1 MKAMKKLILI
11 FALIFISGV
20 LATAQ
25 DSALWRYVNTL
36 DGVNVRDKPSLN
48 AKKKFTLKCN
58 ERVQLLE
65 KSQEKETIGE
75 FEEPWCK
82 IRTQDGSWGFVYGAY
97 LSSTLEYAAEFRVW
111 EALHPVGEWFDK
123 QTKQFSATMYLD
135 SDMRN
140 VTSFEDDDGSIVRGE
155 GVNFLFFPTKNEE
168 TGKTGWYLVR
178 ADILDNTSLAPE
190 SLPIKI
196 GDSIENVEEIFGEP
210 NGAYYKE
217 YERKVYEAFGT
228 FTIVEMIFFHDDN
241 GIIHRIR
248 VQLSPQW

>member
-1 MKAMKKLILI
+1 MKKIV
-11 FALIFISGV
+11 FVV
-20 LATAQ
+20 LVLLLQNAVCLAET
-25 DSALWRYVNTL
+25 DFRVWRYVNTL
-36 DGVNVRDKPSLN
+36 DGVNVRDRPSLSG
-48 AKKKFTLKCN
+48 KKKFALKCN

-65 KSQEKETIGE
+65 KSQEKEKIGE

-82 IRTQDGSWGFVYGAY
+82 IRTQSGSWGFVYGAY

-111 EALHPVGEWFDK
+111 EALHPVGEWFERKADEF
-123 QTKQFSATMYLD
+123 TAVMYIVT
-135 SDMRN
+135 DMHQ
-140 VTSFEDDDGSIVRGE
+140 VTSFDEDDDIVVHGT
-155 GVNFLFFPTKNEE
+155 GVDFHFAPANYNDNSKQGTFL
-168 TGKTGWYLVR
+168 LR
-178 ADILDNTSLAPE
+178 ADILDNTSLVPE

-196 GDSIENVEEIFGEP
+196 GDSIEKVREIFGEP

-217 YERKVYEAFGT
+217 YERNVYEAFGT